1 LRADEPTV
9 LTFLEGVYEQVKG
22 VRRDLRR
29 EDRIAE
35 DLGIDSIA
43 SLELVMELE
52 EEFGVELAD
61 DGRLM
66 EVATIGDLIDVV
78 LALRAG

>member
-1 LRADEPTV
+1 MRADEPTV
-9 LTFLEGVYEQVKG
+9 LAFLERVYEQVKG

-29 EDRIAE
+29 EDRIGE

-52 EEFGVELAD
+52 EEFGLELAA
-61 DGRLM
+61 DGRLT
-66 EVATIGDLIDVV
+66 EVVTIGDLIDVV
-78 LALRAG
+78 LSLRGG